1 MILRK
6 NNRIVRTVLT
16 ANLVV
21 LCVLLCGCNGKAR
34 PDPVDEGKMNAALIN
49 TFNDTAMENAII
61 AQHTL
66 YPYHFVNDS
75 DQLNDL
81 GKRDLSILARHL
93 KDIPGPLNVSSD
105 GSSDKL
111 YNARVAYV
119 GAQLKKNGVD
129 LSKVVISDGLPGGS
143 GMPSSDVAQ
152 IREAD
157 RKARNAQRS
166 SYPQVQNESVSSQ

>member
-1 MILRK
+1 MIK
-6 NNRIVRTVLT
+6 NRSNCIVRTVLT
-16 ANLVV
+16 VNLVV
-21 LCVLLCGCNGKAR
+21 LCVVLCGCNGDAR
-34 PDPVDEGKMNAALIN
+34 PEPVDEGKMNAALIN
-49 TFNDTAMENAII
+49 SFNDTAMENAII

-81 GKRDLSILARHL
+81 GKRDLSILTRHL
-93 KDIPGPLNVSSD
+93 KDNPGPLNVSSD

-111 YNARVAYV
+111 YKARVAYV

-152 IREAD
+152 IMEAD
-157 RKARNAQRS
+157 RKARNDQRET
-166 SYPQVQNESVSSQ
+166 YPQVRNEGIRK